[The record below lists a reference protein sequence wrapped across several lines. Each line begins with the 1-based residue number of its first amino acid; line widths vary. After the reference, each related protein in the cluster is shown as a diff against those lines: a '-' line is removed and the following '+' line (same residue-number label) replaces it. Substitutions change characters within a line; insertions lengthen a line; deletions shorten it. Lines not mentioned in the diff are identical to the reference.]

1 MSDDSPGPGPRPAP
15 PADTTVPHSARIW
28 NYWLGGTDNYPVD
41 REAGDQYRGVYPQIV
56 DLALASRA
64 FQARAVRFLAGQ
76 AGLRQF
82 LDVGAGLPAAGN
94 THEVAQGIAP
104 HSRVVYVDHDPF
116 VVSHGR
122 SQLSG
127 TPEGFADYIEAD
139 LHQPAEIL
147 SAAARVLDFTQP
159 IALVLMGVMGHID
172 DESAYPIVRQL
183 LEGLP
188 PASYLALQDGARTS
202 GAFTEAQQGYDD
214 TGAIPYRLRRPEQIA
229 AFFDGLEVVEP
240 GVVPTPHW
248 RPEPDQSSPPPDV
261 EAFGGV
267 GRKER

>member
-1 MSDDSPGPGPRPAP
+1 
-15 PADTTVPHSARIW
+15 
-28 NYWLGGTDNYPVD
+28 
-41 REAGDQYRGVYPQIV
+41 V

-64 FQARAVRFLAGQ
+64 FQARAVRLLAGQ

-82 LDVGAGLPAAGN
+82 LGVGAGLPAAGD
-94 THEVAQGIAP
+94 THEVAQGIAA

-122 SQLSG
+122 SQLRG

-147 SAAARVLDFTQP
+147 RAAARVPDFTQP

-172 DESAYPIVRQL
+172 DENAYPIVRQL

-188 PASYLALQDGARTS
+188 PASYLA
-202 GAFTEAQQGYDD
+202 TERGQRAAPGPPAA
-214 TGAIPYRLRRPEQIA
+214 TTRRRRADA
-229 AFFDGLEVVEP
+229 AVAVSCIW
-240 GVVPTPHW
+240 VAT
-248 RPEPDQSSPPPDV
+248 
-261 EAFGGV
+261 
-267 GRKER
+267 

>member
-1 MSDDSPGPGPRPAP
+1 MLED
-15 PADTTVPHSARIW
+15 
-28 NYWLGGTDNYPVD
+28 LGGLS
-41 REAGDQYRGVYPQIV
+41 QIV

-94 THEVAQGIAP
+94 THEVAHSIAP

-127 TPEGFADYIEAD
+127 TPGGFADYIEAD
-139 LHQPAEIL
+139 LLQPAEIL
-147 SAAARVLDFTQP
+147 RAAARMLDFTQP

-172 DESAYPIVRQL
+172 DEHADPVVRQL
-183 LEGLP
+183 LAGLP
-188 PASYLALQDGARTS
+188 PASYLALQDGAQAS

-229 AFFDGLEVVEP
+229 SFFDGLEVLAP
-240 GVVPTPHW
+240 GVVPTPRW

-267 GRKER
+267 GRKAG

>member
-1 MSDDSPGPGPRPAP
+1 MGEALDRGPMSDDSPGPGPRPAP

-41 REAGDQYRGVYPQIV
+41 REAGDQYRG
-56 DLALASRA
+56 
-64 FQARAVRFLAGQ
+64 VRFLAGQ

-159 IALVLMGVMGHID
+159 IALVLMGVMGHI
-172 DESAYPIVRQL
+172 
-183 LEGLP
+183 
-188 PASYLALQDGARTS
+188 
-202 GAFTEAQQGYDD
+202 
-214 TGAIPYRLRRPEQIA
+214 
-229 AFFDGLEVVEP
+229 
-240 GVVPTPHW
+240 
-248 RPEPDQSSPPPDV
+248 
-261 EAFGGV
+261 
-267 GRKER
+267 

>member
-1 MSDDSPGPGPRPAP
+1 M
-15 PADTTVPHSARIW
+15 
-28 NYWLGGTDNYPVD
+28 
-41 REAGDQYRGVYPQIV
+41 
-56 DLALASRA
+56 DLAFASRA

-94 THEVAQGIAP
+94 THEVAQSVAP

-127 TPEGFADYIEAD
+127 TPGGFADYIEAD
-139 LHQPAEIL
+139 LLQPAEIL
-147 SAAARVLDFTQP
+147 RAAARVLDFTQP

-172 DESAYPIVRQL
+172 DEHAYPVVRQL
-183 LEGLP
+183 LAGLP
-188 PASYLALQDGARTS
+188 PASYLALQDGAQAS

-214 TGAIPYRLRRPEQIA
+214 AGAIPDRLRRPEQIA
-229 AFFDGLEVVEP
+229 SFFDGLEVLAP
-240 GVVPTPHW
+240 GWSPPRAGARNRTSPALRRTW
-248 RPEPDQSSPPPDV
+248 RPSAASAGRRARRAGSREAPGQPSPWPSPFPP
-261 EAFGGV
+261 
-267 GRKER
+267 